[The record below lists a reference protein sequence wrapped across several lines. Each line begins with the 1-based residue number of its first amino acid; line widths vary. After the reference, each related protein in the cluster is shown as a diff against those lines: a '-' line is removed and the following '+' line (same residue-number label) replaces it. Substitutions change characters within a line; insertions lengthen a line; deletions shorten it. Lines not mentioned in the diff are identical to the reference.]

1 MQWKQIGKF
10 AAMIFAASLA
20 STAMAAGTS
29 PKKEHAPTIATM
41 QETRAILRAV
51 LEAIPYQDEPP
62 EPPEPSEIPR
72 AEPTPETLLLV
83 DTSLCLG
90 KEGSR
95 KCDGHLGQ
103 WPDTVDAFAPRAL
116 LDNLMRANATT
127 ASLDL
132 SGISGTAMIREEDVS
147 APFTLD
153 WWSQFR
159 ARFPD
164 TSGYMRITRPV
175 LDDARKVAVIYV
187 AHRCG
192 GLCGTGTLVRL
203 ERTSRGWRVAGI
215 QGVWVS

>member
-1 MQWKQIGKF
+1 MQWKQVGKF
-10 AAMIFAASLA
+10 AAMMFAASLA
-20 STAMAAGTS
+20 SNAMAAGAL
-29 PKKEHAPTIATM
+29 PEKERAPTIATM
-41 QETRAILRAV
+41 EETRVILRAV
-51 LEAIPYQDEPP
+51 LEAIPYQDESP
-62 EPPEPSEIPR
+62 EPPEPSETPR
-72 AEPTPETLLLV
+72 AEPAPKTLLLV

-90 KEGSR
+90 NEASR
-95 KCDGHLGQ
+95 KCDSHLGH
-103 WPDTVDAFAPRAL
+103 WPDNMDAFAPRAL
-116 LDNLMRANATT
+116 LDDLMRANATT

-132 SGISGTAMIREEDVS
+132 SGIAGTAMIREEDVS

-187 AHRCG
+187 AHQCG

-203 ERTSRGWRVAGI
+203 ERTARGWRVAMI